1 MSKMITFRLAAWTEA
16 AGKYNPEAPREGNE
30 DNWYVDDDLQDDIL
44 NRINVDEE
52 VKMSDCGCLLVVADG
67 MGGMNA
73 GEVASDIAIQTVKE
87 YFGPSPENKKRIQE
101 YAPQANKRKEYLERL
116 IKEADREIKN
126 YANEHAECRG
136 MGSTIILVWIVGNEM
151 TVSWCGDSR
160 AYRYNPNQGLTMLS
174 KDHSLVQELVDR
186 GVLTYEETF
195 DHPQGNIVTRSLGD
209 PSSPARPE
217 TKQYEIY
224 NDDIILVCSDGLSG
238 VLRDRETLD
247 EEGNLLPGQNIES
260 IIEANRGSMSKCRE
274 ALFKAAEEANWYDNV
289 TVLLC
294 QIMGGTEVAPKQKR
308 EKAQLRPIPD
318 PTGPITRP
326 EPQEDPD
333 ENPFKKYYLI
343 GGILLLLILAVI
355 GGSLLFTKGEPTKE
369 EIAEAIANGD
379 TVIFDE
385 SEGITRI
392 VTKVEKAEIEKK
404 NKEIQNKK
412 KTDKNNKGNKDD
424 ENDKKVEDPN
434 KKVDEDST
442 ESTESDVA
450 IKDQNIIQNGEL
462 NQVNGS
468 NSILKQS
475 GEDSNSSSNEK
486 GTKKLTDSEKKQI
499 KVLEDAIKSF
509 PQYRVKLDN
518 LIKLI
523 TNPESA
529 GTVKVEDIVQSW
541 KYRTIALDNLKKLKT
556 DAEKYNLMGQYND
569 ISTKINA
576 ENYTLKNHKENINP
590 AIQNLKTEI
599 NNAKE
604 EALKNAEKAE
614 KIIEDKGGS
623 SKDIEEIPTKQP
635 EKDQ

>member
-1 MSKMITFRLAAWTEA
+1 MSKMITFRLAAWSEP
-16 AGKYNPEAPREGNE
+16 AGKYNPEAPLDGNE

-52 VKMSDCGCLLVVADG
+52 VKLSDCGCLLVVADG

-73 GEVASDIAIQTVKE
+73 GEVASEIAIQTVKE
-87 YFGPSPENKKRIQE
+87 YFSPSPENKKRIQE

-209 PSSPARPE
+209 PSSSARPE

-238 VLRDRETLD
+238 VLRDRETFD
-247 EEGNLLPGQNIES
+247 EEGNLLSGQNIES
-260 IIEANRGSMSKCRE
+260 IIEANRDSMSKCRE

-294 QIMGGTEVAPKQKR
+294 QIMGGAEAAPKQKR

-318 PTGPITRP
+318 PSGPITRP

-343 GGILLLLILAVI
+343 GGVLLLLILAVI

-369 EIAEAIANGD
+369 EIAEAIAKGD

-424 ENDKKVEDPN
+424 ENDIKVEDPN

-442 ESTESDVA
+442 ESDEA
-450 IKDQNIIQNGEL
+450 KKNQNIAPNGEL

-468 NSILKQS
+468 NPILEQS
-475 GEDSNSSSNEK
+475 GDSQSKDSN
-486 GTKKLTDSEKKQI
+486 LPSEKKKAKNLKPWQENIRQGLKKAKSDFPKLADLINKQI
-499 KVLEDAIKSF
+499 EEVETADEANYTKHQNIVQNWS
-509 PQYRVKLDN
+509 YRSAAKDN
-518 LIKLI
+518 LLKLKDRVSGFENLQTKYNNI
-523 TNPESA
+523 LNDLETNE
-529 GTVKVEDIVQSW
+529 KFDREDIR
-541 KYRTIALDNLKKLKT
+541 KRINNLD
-556 DAEKYNLMGQYND
+556 
-569 ISTKINA
+569 
-576 ENYTLKNHKENINP
+576 
-590 AIQNLKTEI
+590 TEI
-599 NNAKE
+599 GK
-604 EALKNAEKAE
+604 AEKAAKKANE
-614 KIIEDKGGS
+614 QLKDAGNLDKLDPNLKQEIEGS
-623 SKDIEEIPTKQP
+623 SDDNSEN
-635 EKDQ
+635 

>member
-1 MSKMITFRLAAWTEA
+1 MSKMITFRLAAWSEP
-16 AGKYNPEAPREGNE
+16 AGKYNPEAPLDGNE

-52 VKMSDCGCLLVVADG
+52 VKLSDCGCLLVVADG

-73 GEVASDIAIQTVKE
+73 GEVASEIAIQTVKE
-87 YFGPSPENKKRIQE
+87 YFSPSPENKKRIQE
-101 YAPQANKRKEYLERL
+101 YAPQPNKRKEYLERL

-209 PSSPARPE
+209 PSSSARPE

-260 IIEANRGSMSKCRE
+260 IIEANRDSMSKCRE

-294 QIMGGTEVAPKQKR
+294 QIMGGVEVAPKQKR

-343 GGILLLLILAVI
+343 GGVLLLLILAVI
-355 GGSLLFTKGEPTKE
+355 GGSLFFSKGEPTKE
-369 EIAEAIANGD
+369 EIAEAIAKGD

-392 VTKVEKAEIEKK
+392 VTKDEKAEIEKK

-412 KTDKNNKGNKDD
+412 KTAPKIT
-424 ENDKKVEDPN
+424 EEDKKVEDP
-434 KKVDEDST
+434 KKEDKDSI
-442 ESTESDVA
+442 ESDEA
-450 IKDQNIIQNGEL
+450 KKNQNIAPNGEL

-468 NSILKQS
+468 NPILEQS
-475 GEDSNSSSNEK
+475 GDSQSKDSN
-486 GTKKLTDSEKKQI
+486 LPSEKKKAKNLKPWQENIRQGLKKAKSDFPKLADLINKQI
-499 KVLEDAIKSF
+499 EEVETADEANYTKHQNIVQNWS
-509 PQYRVKLDN
+509 YRSAAKDN
-518 LIKLI
+518 LLKLKDRVSGFENLQTKYNNI
-523 TNPESA
+523 LNDLETNE
-529 GTVKVEDIVQSW
+529 KFDREDIR
-541 KYRTIALDNLKKLKT
+541 KRINNLD
-556 DAEKYNLMGQYND
+556 
-569 ISTKINA
+569 
-576 ENYTLKNHKENINP
+576 
-590 AIQNLKTEI
+590 TEI
-599 NNAKE
+599 GK
-604 EALKNAEKAE
+604 AEKAAKKANE
-614 KIIEDKGGS
+614 QLKDAGNLDKLDPNLKQEIEGS
-623 SKDIEEIPTKQP
+623 SDDNSEN
-635 EKDQ
+635 

>member
-1 MSKMITFRLAAWTEA
+1 MSKMITFRLAAWSEP
-16 AGKYNPEAPREGNE
+16 AGKYNPEAPLDGNE

-73 GEVASDIAIQTVKE
+73 GEVASDIAIQTVKD

-260 IIEANRGSMSKCRE
+260 IIEANRDSMSKCRE

-294 QIMGGTEVAPKQKR
+294 QIMGGAEAAPKQKR

-326 EPQEDPD
+326 ESQEDPD

-343 GGILLLLILAVI
+343 GGVLLLLILAVI
-355 GGSLLFTKGEPTKE
+355 GGSLFFSKSEPTKE
-369 EIAEAIANGD
+369 EIAEAIANGYT
-379 TVIFDE
+379 TVFDE
-385 SEGITRI
+385 AEGITVI
-392 VTKVEKAEIEKK
+392 VTEDEKAEIEKK

-424 ENDKKVEDPN
+424 ENDKKVEDP
-434 KKVDEDST
+434 KKEDKDST
-442 ESTESDVA
+442 ESDEA
-450 IKDQNIIQNGEL
+450 KMNQNIDQSVEL
-462 NQVNGS
+462 NQVSGS
-468 NSILKQS
+468 NPILEQS
-475 GEDSNSSSNEK
+475 GDSQSKDSNSSSE
-486 GTKKLTDSEKKQI
+486 EKK
-499 KVLEDAIKSF
+499 A
-509 PQYRVKLDN
+509 
-518 LIKLI
+518 
-523 TNPESA
+523 
-529 GTVKVEDIVQSW
+529 
-541 KYRTIALDNLKKLKT
+541 KKLKPWQNNIIQGLKKAKS
-556 DAEKYNLMGQYND
+556 DFPKLADL
-569 ISTKINA
+569 IN
-576 ENYTLKNHKENINP
+576 
-590 AIQNLKTEI
+590 
-599 NNAKE
+599 
-604 EALKNAEKAE
+604 
-614 KIIEDKGGS
+614 
-623 SKDIEEIPTKQP
+623 KDIEEVETAEETDYTDCNKILQNWRNRISAKDNLLKLKDRVSGFENLQTEYNNILNDLETNEKFDREGIRKRINNLDTEIGKAEKAAKNAGKQLKEAGSLDNP
-635 EKDQ
+635 DPNLKNEINGNSETEN